1 MSHTLRI
8 RLTIGVIVV
17 LLVVTPFLIPVDQFR
32 PAIEQRASA
41 ALGRRVDVGRLRLSL
56 LSGSLSAETLTVG
69 DDPTFSTSPFITAKS
84 VTIGVELLP
93 LIMSRSLEVTDISI
107 ENPEV
112 TLIRNS
118 AGQWNYSS
126 LGSSASASGALPIRK
141 LVLKDGR
148 VIAGSKT
155 HKRTYQHVN
164 VAATDVWLASTWPVI
179 ATAALPGGGTFSLVG
194 DVGPV
199 DQADPS
205 LTPLDAIISVDG
217 LNLATTGVREPAVA
231 RGGRLDLKATI
242 VSRRAEAAVGGNATL
257 SNALLV
263 AGGSPASRPVLVEFN
278 ATYDLLKHSGTLNP
292 STVRIGGA
300 SARLNGIYNVGA
312 EDTVVNIT
320 IVGGRMPA
328 SDLESML
335 PALGIHLPQGA
346 HLAAGTFVANLNV
359 AGAMARLV
367 ATGNVGLFNARLT
380 GFDLGSK
387 MRAISAFTGLN
398 TGKEIDIA
406 EVTTHLR
413 VAADGLR
420 FDHLT
425 GVVPSLGHLIG
436 AGTIDAKNNLHFGMV
451 ATVASAPGG
460 GIGAAVG
467 TAGALNE
474 VLGILTG
481 GNARSQIK
489 GLRIP
494 FLVQGPTS
502 NPQFVPDVSSLVMQ
516 TLEEQL
522 GTKP

>member
-1 MSHTLRI
+1 
-8 RLTIGVIVV
+8 
-17 LLVVTPFLIPVDQFR
+17 
-32 PAIEQRASA
+32 
-41 ALGRRVDVGRLRLSL
+41 
-56 LSGSLSAETLTVG
+56 
-69 DDPTFSTSPFITAKS
+69 
-84 VTIGVELLP
+84 
-93 LIMSRSLEVTDISI
+93 
-107 ENPEV
+107 
-112 TLIRNS
+112 
-118 AGQWNYSS
+118 
-126 LGSSASASGALPIRK
+126 
-141 LVLKDGR
+141 
-148 VIAGSKT
+148 
-155 HKRTYQHVN
+155 
-164 VAATDVWLASTWPVI
+164 
-179 ATAALPGGGTFSLVG
+179 
-194 DVGPV
+194 
-199 DQADPS
+199 
-205 LTPLDAIISVDG
+205 
-217 LNLATTGVREPAVA
+217 
-231 RGGRLDLKATI
+231 
-242 VSRRAEAAVGGNATL
+242 
-257 SNALLV
+257 
-263 AGGSPASRPVLVEFN
+263 VEFN
-278 ATYDLLKHSGTLNP
+278 VTYDLRKHSGTLNP

-312 EDTVVNIT
+312 EDTVVNIA

-335 PALGIHLPQGA
+335 PALAIHLPQGA
-346 HLAAGTFVANLNV
+346 HLAAGAFVANLHV
-359 AGAMARLV
+359 AGAMTRLV
-367 ATGNVGLFNARLT
+367 ATGNVGHFNARLT

-398 TGKEIDIA
+398 TGKDIDIA
-406 EVTTHLR
+406 EMTTHLR
-413 VAADGLR
+413 AAADGLR

-436 AGTIDAKNNLHFGMV
+436 AGPIDAKNNLHFGMV